1 VSLLSERVLGGL
13 LGITDPRTDPRLEFV
28 GGARGVDELECRMA
42 QGGFQAAFALH
53 PTRMADL
60 IRVSDAGAVMPPKST
75 WFDPKVRSGL
85 AVHLLDDDA
94 GHA

>member
-1 VSLLSERVLGGL
+1 
-13 LGITDPRTDPRLEFV
+13 
-28 GGARGVDELECRMA
+28 
-42 QGGFQAAFALH
+42 
-53 PTRMADL
+53 MADL